1 MTTTLDPVLEQ
12 SRLERWLDCVQTRLA
27 SEKESLNALDA
38 AIGDADH
45 GSNLFRGFSK
55 VQEKLQS
62 APPEDIPALFKL
74 VGMTLIGSVGGA
86 SGPLYGTF
94 FLETA
99 KALPQERKSVDLQTL
114 AQALTAG
121 LQGLQ
126 RLGKAEKGDKTM
138 VDALAPAIERLQQ
151 GADLRAAAAAA
162 RHGLEATIPLIA
174 RKGRASYLGERSQG
188 HADPGAAS
196 ATLLLECLAR
206 DDDSAA

>member
-1 MTTTLDPVLEQ
+1 MTAKEETTLGQ
-12 SRLERWLDCVQTRLA
+12 IRLIRWLDCVQARLT

-45 GSNLFRGFSK
+45 GSNLSRGFSK
-55 VQEKLQS
+55 VKDKLQS
-62 APPEDIPALFKL
+62 TPPEDLPALFKS
-74 VGMTLIGSVGGA
+74 VGMTLIGAVGGA

-94 FLETA
+94 FLEMA
-99 KALPQERKSVDLQTL
+99 KALPKASRAVDRPTL
-114 AQALTAG
+114 AQAMAAG

-138 VDALAPAIERLQQ
+138 VDALAPAIECLQQ
-151 GADLRAAAAAA
+151 GGDLDAAAVAA
-162 RHGLEATIPLIA
+162 RHGLEATVPLVA

-206 DDDSAA
+206 DDLSAE